1 MSIDSENSEPDEE
14 LVIDDSQLQI
24 LERILLSSQRG
35 QCKLTYSMLVDLVMT
50 FRERQEEM

>member
-50 FRERQEEM
+50 FRQRQEEM